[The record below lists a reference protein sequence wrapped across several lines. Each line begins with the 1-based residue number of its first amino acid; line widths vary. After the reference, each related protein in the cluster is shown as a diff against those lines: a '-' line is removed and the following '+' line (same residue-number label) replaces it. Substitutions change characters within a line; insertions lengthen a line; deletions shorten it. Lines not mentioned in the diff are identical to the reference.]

1 MELGGLLTEELVAA
15 VRTIGT
21 MFTEALVLL
30 QDTAGVRFSNGELM
44 EGFNGALIE
53 ARMKRPDLF
62 LDMGMRTPV
71 PYYDADT
78 DLAVPFPIDLQ
89 YYNAFLY
96 YIVGRMDLRES
107 VSGDSGRA
115 AVLMNKFVA
124 QLTGV
129 VS

>member
-1 MELGGLLTEELVAA
+1 MSGPA

-21 MFTEALVLL
+21 MFVEALVLL
-30 QDTAGVRFSNGELM
+30 QDVAGVRFSNDEMM
-44 EGFNGALIE
+44 EAFNGALIE

-62 LDMGMRTPV
+62 IDMGMRTPV
-71 PYYDADT
+71 PYYVAST
-78 DLAVPFPIDLQ
+78 DLGVPFPIDLQ

-107 VSGDSGRA
+107 VSGDTGRA
-115 AVLMNKFVA
+115 AVLMNKFVS